1 MTTVFLGLGSNRGDR
16 KKNILNAIKLLKKNG
31 QKVLRVSLLH
41 ETKPYGYKKQKKF
54 LNAAVK
60 LKTKLLP
67 LELFE
72 LCKKIEKEI
81 GRDLR
86 ERLSWGKCVFCSKLC
101 NSFFGGGFMCNSC
114 VIIFHQKGKGV
125 SPLLAPKT
133 LKNLP
138 LGRDHERRCLFFMK
152 WTQSFK
158 VAAGFF

>member
-31 QKVLRVSLLH
+31 QKVLRASLLR

-81 GRDLR
+81 GRTKSFRWGPR
-86 ERLSWGKCVFCSKLC
+86 EIDIDIL
-101 NSFFGGGFMCNSC
+101 FFGKK
-114 VIIFHQKGKGV
+114 VIKSKKLTIPHRDLHNRNFVLTPLVEIAPNFAHPVVKKRV
-125 SPLLAPKT
+125 SEIYSVLQGEK
-133 LKNLP
+133 
-138 LGRDHERRCLFFMK
+138 
-152 WTQSFK
+152 
-158 VAAGFF
+158 